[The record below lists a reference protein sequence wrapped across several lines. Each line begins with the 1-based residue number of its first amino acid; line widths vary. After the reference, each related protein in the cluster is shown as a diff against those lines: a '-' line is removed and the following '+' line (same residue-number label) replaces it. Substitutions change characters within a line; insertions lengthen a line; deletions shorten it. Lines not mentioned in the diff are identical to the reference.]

1 MTCIAAV
8 IQSGAVWMAAD
19 SAGVGG
25 YSLHVRRDPKI
36 YRVKDF
42 LFGFTSSFRM
52 GQILGYSF
60 QPPEMTVNQTIDEY
74 MATSFINSLRQ
85 ALKDGGFAKIKDG
98 EDQGGTFLVG
108 FRGRIFTIYDDFQ
121 VGENLHPIAAVGCG
135 FDLALGSLFSTPD
148 KPARERLET
157 ALKAAETFSAGVRGP
172 FIYEL
177 LEAKEKE

>member
-8 IQSGAVWMAAD
+8 IDNGSIWMGAD

-25 YSLHVRRDPKI
+25 LRLVARRDPKI

-60 QPPEMTVNQTIDEY
+60 QPPEMTVNQTVEQY
-74 MATSFINSLRQ
+74 MATTFINALRQ
-85 ALKDGGFAKIKDG
+85 ALKDGGYARTRDG

-108 FRGRIFTIYDDFQ
+108 YRGRIFEICDDFQ
-121 VGENLHPIAAVGCG
+121 VGENLHPYAAVGCG
-135 FDLALGSLFSTPD
+135 MDLALGSLFSTQGMPS
-148 KPARERLET
+148 KSRLEK
-157 ALKAAETFSAGVRGP
+157 ALSAAETFSAGVRGP
-172 FIYEL
+172 FIFEV
-177 LEAKEKE
+177 LEPAEK